1 MYGCKSAWPL
11 FTWLDDIGQTDIEVD
26 LGHVLTLS
34 TPGIHL
40 VGRRQH
46 VDIGGF
52 HVSIWPMLTYL
63 QRDVG
68 SVWYENAQLQSP
80 DRVHPV
86 NGIYAVKVYSTLIH
100 VIKGLATAN
109 FTTLPDKV
117 EAAGRRCSQVAQ
129 LLQQLKFRD
138 YSGVSNLSVEVSM
151 KLMGTLARPSFA
163 AESALSFPGMPT

>member
-1 MYGCKSAWPL
+1 MHHLCGATVDLAYTKVRSRDA
-11 FTWLDDIGQTDIEVD
+11 VD
-26 LGHVLTLS
+26 LGVCTISSLVYIFIRADERS

-52 HVSIWPMLTYL
+52 RINIWPMLTSL

-68 SVWYENAQLQSP
+68 SVWYGSAQLQSP
-80 DRVHPV
+80 DRAHPV

-109 FTTLPDKV
+109 FTTVPDKV
-117 EAAGRRCSQVAQ
+117 EAAGRRRSQVAQ

-138 YSGVSNLSVEVSM
+138 YSGDL
-151 KLMGTLARPSFA
+151 
-163 AESALSFPGMPT
+163 